1 MELYK
6 LKLAPGE
13 EDKPDF
19 STQKILASNKE
30 LAMRSGDSSFEER
43 SISHS
48 HSGNGH
54 ELTPEQVRGFST
66 PSKKQKFLKK
76 SDCKKCGD
84 QVCHLCSQ
92 TTDVPWIGC
101 DYESQTGKQCDH
113 WVYATCLGF
122 PEAEDETLENI
133 TFCCPLHNRVNTSMN
148 CKW

>member
-76 SDCKKCGD
+76 VIAKNVGTKFVTCAPKQQMYPGLVVIMKARLVNNVIIGSM
-84 QVCHLCSQ
+84 QHVWVSQ
-92 TTDVPWIGC
+92 KPRMKLWRT
-101 DYESQTGKQCDH
+101 
-113 WVYATCLGF
+113 
-122 PEAEDETLENI
+122 
-133 TFCCPLHNRVNTSMN
+133 
-148 CKW
+148 